1 MKRIAIQIACAV
13 FFFFLSFKLTIRTP
27 APSDK
32 RVKTMNGGID
42 YAAKYAGIKT
52 RREYFAAV
60 FSDPRLQ
67 IDSGIVKMAKAE
79 IKGKEL
85 IISFSIPNLQSKLE
99 KDSSRIAAKF
109 SRKSAKNT
117 ACPRTSSPPF
127 FGWKRT
133 SAVLS
138 AIISR

>member
-27 APSDK
+27 APSDEARK
-32 RVKTMNGGID
+32 NNERGNRLS
-42 YAAKYAGIKT
+42 AKYAGIKT

-67 IDSGIVKMAKAE
+67 IDSGIVKMAKSRN
-79 IKGKEL
+79 KGKEL
-85 IISFSIPNLQSKLE
+85 IISFSIPNLQSSWK
-99 KDSSRIAAKF
+99 KIHRGSRRSSRE
-109 SRKSAKNT
+109 
-117 ACPRTSSPPF
+117 SPP
-127 FGWKRT
+127 KIRRVPELHRRHS
-133 SAVLS
+133 SAGNELRQFLS